1 MVTYIKQ
8 YPIFKKFVY
17 ISISF
22 HIILFLLLI
31 FSPNFP
37 SLGRKK
43 MIHYVSLHSFSGG
56 GGGGRPAGGGP
67 SAKMQPKA
75 SETKEELTE
84 TPAEAGQTL
93 RDLTTPQKLEQQ
105 TLSSF
110 RHPVDKPKREK
121 PSPSQKKAV
130 IQKQDPSAKKPSDN
144 TKSGSEEGTESGSG
158 ISLGVGTGSG
168 GGAGFGSE
176 FSSQIGLSNFPYN
189 YYLENMIGRISSNW
203 LKAQI
208 SSGMSD
214 ELFTVVR
221 FKIYRD
227 GKISVVDIEQG
238 CGIRTLD
245 LAAVRAI
252 QSSAFFAPLPDGYEE
267 ESLII
272 HLRFEHI
279 K

>member
-1 MVTYIKQ
+1 MVTYIRQ
-8 YPIFKKFVY
+8 DPVFKKFVY
-17 ISISF
+17 VSLSL
-22 HIILFLLLI
+22 HVILFVLLI
-31 FSPNFP
+31 LSPKFP

-43 MIHYVSLHSFSGG
+43 MIHYVSLHSFGGGG
-56 GGGGRPAGGGP
+56 GGGGRPGGGAA
-67 SAKMQPKA
+67 AKIQPEA
-75 SETKEELTE
+75 TEVTEELAE
-84 TPAEAGQTL
+84 TSAPERETL

-105 TLSSF
+105 SLSSL
-110 RHPVDKPKREK
+110 RYPVDNPKREQS
-121 PSPSQKKAV
+121 PPSQKKAV
-130 IQKQDPSAKKPSDN
+130 IQKQEPSDKKPS
-144 TKSGSEEGTESGSG
+144 SGTQSGIEGGTGSGSG
-158 ISLGVGTGSG
+158 ITLGVGSGSG
-168 GGAGFGSE
+168 GGVGFGSE
-176 FSSQIGLSNFPYN
+176 FSSQIGLSNFPFN

-203 LKAQI
+203 LKTQV

-238 CGIRTLD
+238 CGIRALD

-252 QSSAFFAPLPDGYEE
+252 QSSAPFAPLPAGYEE
-267 ESLII
+267 ELLII

>member
-1 MVTYIKQ
+1 MVTYMKQ
-8 YPIFKKFVY
+8 YPLFKKFVY

-22 HIILFLLLI
+22 HVILFLLMI
-31 FSPNFP
+31 FSPHFP

-43 MIHYVSLHSFSGG
+43 MIHYVSLQSFGG
-56 GGGGRPAGGGP
+56 GGGGGP
-67 SAKMQPKA
+67 SAKMRPA
-75 SETKEELTE
+75 ATVTKEELAE
-84 TPAEAGQTL
+84 TPTEAGKVL

-105 TLSSF
+105 TPSSF
-110 RHPVDKPKREK
+110 RYPVDKPKREK
-121 PSPSQKKAV
+121 APPPQKKAV
-130 IQKQDPSAKKPSDN
+130 IQKQDTSAKKPAE
-144 TKSGSEEGTESGSG
+144 KSESSSEGGSGSG
-158 ISLGVGTGSG
+158 ISLGVGTGTG
-168 GGAGFGSE
+168 GGPGFGSE
-176 FSSQIGLSNFPYN
+176 FSSQIGLSNFPFT

-203 LKAQI
+203 LQTQV

-214 ELFTVVR
+214 QLFTVVR

-252 QSSAFFAPLPDGYEE
+252 QSSAPFAPLPDGYDE

-272 HLRFEHI
+272 HLRFEHV

>member
-8 YPIFKKFVY
+8 YPLFKKFVY
-17 ISISF
+17 VSISI

-31 FSPNFP
+31 FSPQFP

-43 MIHYVSLHSFSGG
+43 MIHYVSLHSLGGG
-56 GGGGRPAGGGP
+56 GGGGRPSGGGP
-67 SAKMQPKA
+67 SAKMQSA
-75 SETKEELTE
+75 VTETKEELAE
-84 TPAEAGQTL
+84 TPTEAGKTL

-105 TLSSF
+105 VPSSF

-121 PSPSQKKAV
+121 APPTQKKAT
-130 IQKQDPSAKKPSDN
+130 IQKRDSSAKKPSSD
-144 TKSGSEEGTESGSG
+144 TESDSERSGSGSG

-168 GGAGFGSE
+168 GGVGFGSE
-176 FSSQIGLSNFPYN
+176 FSSQIGLSNFPFT

-203 LKAQI
+203 LQTQV

-214 ELFTVVR
+214 QLFTVVR

-252 QSSAFFAPLPDGYEE
+252 QSSAPFAPLPDGYDE

-272 HLRFEHI
+272 HLRFEHV